1 MDATICNQSIR
12 FYFNKLVIYIAI
24 RYKRLSR
31 KVRTGLDIHSGSS
44 SGLLWSAK
52 RLFKKIIFLP
62 LICACSGSP
71 VRAPIEDAS
80 PIPTRRIQQHVVGP
94 GETLYSIAWR
104 YDMDFRML
112 GQINNLSDSH
122 HIHPGQVLVLDARLA
137 PPPRRAAENKTVAS
151 RSLSTPRKT
160 PVTKPVLTS
169 PRLKEQAQPPAKS
182 TSVVAADNRVQWRWP
197 VNGGV
202 ISNFSA
208 NGGLNKGID
217 IRGELGEPVIA
228 ASDGIVVYAGS
239 GLRGY
244 GKLLIIKH
252 NDKYLSA
259 YAYNRELYAKE
270 GQQVKAG
277 EKIAE
282 VGSYGSESPR
292 LHFEIRYDGKPVNPL
307 QYLPKQ

>member
-1 MDATICNQSIR
+1 M
-12 FYFNKLVIYIAI
+12 VYIAFGYN
-24 RYKRLSR
+24 RRLL
-31 KVRTGLDIHSGSS
+31 KVLIDLDIHSGFSRPVLA
-44 SGLLWSAK
+44 GVN
-52 RLFKKIIFLP
+52 RLFKKLIIVP
-62 LICACSGSP
+62 LLCACSGNP
-71 VRAPIEDAS
+71 ARAPIVDAT
-80 PIPTRRIQQHVVGP
+80 PIPTRRIQQHIVGP

-104 YDMDFRML
+104 YDMDFRTL

-137 PPPRRAAENKTVAS
+137 PPRRAVAK
-151 RSLSTPRKT
+151 RSSSASSERPAARTPPAQKAPSA
-160 PVTKPVLTS
+160 PV
-169 PRLKEQAQPPAKS
+169 RLKEQAPAPPKP
-182 TSVVAADNRVQWRWP
+182 TPPIVTGNQLQWRWP
-197 VNGGV
+197 VKGGV

-228 ASDGIVVYAGS
+228 ASDGVVVYSGS

-277 EKIAE
+277 ERIAE
-282 VGSYGSESPR
+282 VGSYGSENPR